1 MLCRA
6 NVKNALKFL
15 FWTIMQK
22 DIYRLSLLL
31 LILSSNSEILSCNIK
46 VCLTWMANTNT
57 IEFRCRVDDLIF
69 QVKFLNK
76 FNSELAHCPF
86 PIRDSNETSCYSYFI
101 NSTIV
106 QDLKTNT
113 TTLTVRGQI
122 DKRINGEWSCQHGTN
137 ISQAIVN
144 VTAWIGDSKCWQKF
158 AGWTYIGFLS
168 SIVTSVVVKTVLD
181 LLCQKRS
188 KYKDFCRNC
197 NEFFAKRCIACVM
210 GCFCFC
216 MLLLPLLIGSVW
228 SGSDCI
234 NQEVFFVCGFV
245 IMPPLWLASGT
256 RLNVNQGEETLFR
269 NSCCKCT
276 SEKVPSD
283 SKEETEPMMDV

>member
-1 MLCRA
+1 
-6 NVKNALKFL
+6 
-15 FWTIMQK
+15 MQTV
-22 DIYRLSLLL
+22 IYRLGVCLLILL
-31 LILSSNSEILSCNIK
+31 LISEILSCNIK
-46 VCLTWMANTNT
+46 VCLTWMANTNS

-69 QVKFLNK
+69 QVKFFNK
-76 FNSELAHCPF
+76 FNSELAYCLF
-86 PIRDSNETSCYSYFI
+86 PIRNLNETRCSSHFI

-113 TTLTVRGQI
+113 TMLTVRGQI
-122 DKRINGEWSCQHGTN
+122 DKRINGVWSCKHGTN
-137 ISQAIVN
+137 ISQATVN
-144 VTAWIGDSKCWQKF
+144 VTVWIGDSTCWKEF
-158 AGWTYIGFLS
+158 AGWTYIGILS
-168 SIVTSVVVKTVLD
+168 SIVTSVVVKMVLY
-181 LLCQKRS
+181 LLCRKRS

-216 MLLLPLLIGSVW
+216 ILLLPLLLGSVW

-234 NQEVFFVCGFV
+234 DQEAFFVCGFV
-245 IMPPLWLASGT
+245 MMPPLWLALGT
-256 RLNVNQGEETLFR
+256 RLNVNQVEETLFR

-283 SKEETEPMMDV
+283 SKEETEPMMDF